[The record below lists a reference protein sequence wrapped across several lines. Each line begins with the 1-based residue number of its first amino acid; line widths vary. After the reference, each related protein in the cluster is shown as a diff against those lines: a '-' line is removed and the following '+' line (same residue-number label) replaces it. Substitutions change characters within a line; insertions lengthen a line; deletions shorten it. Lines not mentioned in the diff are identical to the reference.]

1 MYCMCGICA
10 FKGTHSFVSGC
21 ACLGIIPRQ
30 AHPDTKNYTYSV
42 RIHIIIYTRICTLL
56 LVYSYNKKT

>member
-1 MYCMCGICA
+1 MYCMCGIYA

-30 AHPDTKNYTYSV
+30 AHPDTKNYTYNY
-42 RIHIIIYTRICTLL
+42 IYTYMYITTCI
-56 LVYSYNKKT
+56 